1 MEIILT
7 FIMCVVCSI
16 IVVTTL
22 NRTDY
27 FNSKVD
33 SPKGIGIP
41 EFEVVKIRK
50 QYSTGLKSIAEYTVV
65 NSYFKREKARGFV
78 YIEYKFYD
86 EPGKY
91 KIGDK
96 LTLQ

>member
-1 MEIILT
+1 MEMILT
-7 FIMCVVCSI
+7 FIMCVATSI
-16 IVVTTL
+16 IVVAVL

-33 SPKGIGIP
+33 SPKGISIP
-41 EFEVVKIRK
+41 EFEVIEISKH
-50 QYSTGLKSIAEYTVV
+50 YSTGFKPIAEYTVV
-65 NSYFKREKARGFV
+65 NSYFKREKARGFI
-78 YIEYKFYD
+78 YIKYKFYD